1 MERKVSDFKGLILAG
16 GNGTRLAP
24 ITTAVNKHFLPIYDK
39 PMIYYP
45 LSTLMLAGIRD
56 ITLICKKE
64 DKNNYEKLL
73 GDGARFGIS
82 INFTIQE
89 NPNGLPESFLLTT
102 EFISNHSCVL
112 ILGDNIF
119 VGPNLGRFLGETRIE
134 KGARILAVPVRN
146 PSDYGVVHLDNQN
159 KIVSLEEKPQEP
171 KSNLAIPG
179 IYFFDQTVISRAER
193 LEKSARG
200 ELEIIDLLKSYLDD
214 NLLQVKVLERGSG
227 WLDAGSVSS
236 LFEASEYIRIM
247 QERQGLLISSP
258 EEIALNQGWI
268 TKKELEEQL
277 RDRVESD
284 YKKYLMQLVK

>member
-1 MERKVSDFKGLILAG
+1 MSDFKGLILAG

>member
-1 MERKVSDFKGLILAG
+1 MSEYKGLILAG

-64 DKNNYEKLL
+64 DKSNYEKLL
-73 GDGARFGIS
+73 GNGNRFGIS
-82 INFTIQE
+82 LKYIIQD
-89 NPNGLPESFLLTT
+89 NPNGLPESFLLA
-102 EFISNHSCVL
+102 EHIISNHSCVL

-119 VGPNLGRFLGETRIE
+119 VGPNLGRFLGETRVE
-134 KGARILAVPVRN
+134 KGARILAVSVRN
-146 PSDYGVVHLDNQN
+146 PCDYGVVELNHRNE
-159 KIVSLEEKPQEP
+159 IVSLEEKPNKP
-171 KSNLAIPG
+171 KGNLAIPG
-179 IYFFDQTVISRAER
+179 LYFFDNSVSSRARE
-193 LEKSARG
+193 LEKSIRG
-200 ELEIIDLLKSYLDD
+200 ELEIIDLLNSYLSE

-227 WLDAGSVSS
+227 WLDAGSISS
-236 LFEASEYIRIM
+236 LFEASEYIRIL

-268 TKKELEEQL
+268 SNAELGEQVKVMV
-277 RDRVESD
+277 DSD
-284 YKKYLMQLVK
+284 YRTYLLRLVSR

>member
-1 MERKVSDFKGLILAG
+1 MEREVSDFKGLILAG

-56 ITLICKKE
+56 IILICKKE
-64 DKNNYEKLL
+64 DKTKYQKLL
-73 GDGARFGIS
+73 GDGTRFGIS
-82 INFTIQE
+82 IKFTIQE
-89 NPNGLPESFLLTT
+89 NPNGLPESFLLTE

-119 VGPNLGRFLGETRIE
+119 VGPNLGRFLGDTRIE

-146 PSDYGVVHLDNQN
+146 PSDYGVVHLDDQN
-159 KIVSLEEKPQEP
+159 KIISLEEKPQIP
-171 KSNLAIPG
+171 ISNLAIPG
-179 IYFFDQTVISRAER
+179 IYFFDHTVISRAKN

-200 ELEIIDLLKSYLDD
+200 ELEIIDLLKSYLND

-227 WLDAGSVSS
+227 WLDAGSISS

-268 TKKELEEQL
+268 SKKELEEQIIGL
-277 RDRVESD
+277 VESD